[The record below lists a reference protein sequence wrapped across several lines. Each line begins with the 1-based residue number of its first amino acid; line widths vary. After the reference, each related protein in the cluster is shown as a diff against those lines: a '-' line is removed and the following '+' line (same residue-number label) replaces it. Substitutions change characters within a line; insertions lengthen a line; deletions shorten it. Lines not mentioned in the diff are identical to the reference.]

1 MHFGFTLD
9 SSVIDLW
16 NIDLLDAYLDLLD
29 TDIFSKHYVCLL
41 DVLQISSRHV
51 FKTPWRRLQRNNFS
65 SSRTFSRRFQ
75 DVLRD
80 VFKTPS
86 RRLQDILEDEKLL
99 RWVLKTSWN
108 VLKTNKCLLGNYL
121 PIFMIEHLHCND
133 HIVNQGDWEHYIAGI
148 ELFQNSFLPF
158 SVSNWIKFDPAMR
171 FESL

>member
-16 NIDLLDAYLDLLD
+16 NTDLLDAYLDLLD

-99 RWVLKTSWN
+99 RWVLKTSWR
-108 VLKTNKCLLGNYL
+108 CLEDQQMFAGKLPPYL
-121 PIFMIEHLHCND
+121 YDWTSTLQRSHRKPGWLRALHRRN
-133 HIVNQGDWEHYIAGI
+133 WTFSK
-148 ELFQNSFLPF
+148 LFFAFF
-158 SVSNWIKFDPAMR
+158 SK
-171 FESL
+171 

>member
-65 SSRTFSRRFQ
+65 SSKTSWRR
-75 DVLRD
+75 LARGLEN
-80 VFKTPS
+80 VFKTS
-86 RRLQDILEDEKLL
+86 SRHLGRRKIVTLKTCWRRLQD
-99 RWVLKTSWN
+99 
-108 VLKTNKCLLGNYL
+108 VLKTNKCLLGMFWTSL
-121 PIFMIEHLHCND
+121 EKRF
-133 HIVNQGDWEHYIAGI
+133 
-148 ELFQNSFLPF
+148 
-158 SVSNWIKFDPAMR
+158 WI
-171 FESL
+171 

>member
-75 DVLRD
+75 DVFKKPSRHLQD
-80 VFKTPS
+80 VFKISWKTKNCYAES
-86 RRLQDILEDEKLL
+86 WRRLED
-99 RWVLKTSWN
+99 